1 MIQRQTSSCPHKF
14 PVIFAILTKT
24 MCVPAP
30 VSLGTVSVPNDY
42 ILVVTLVGI
51 VLFLLWEIFSHNP
64 RGRRNSTDVKSF
76 ASFPNKASKSS
87 TDANPKRLWSWA
99 YSTQLSLPVFE
110 GTPSMV
116 PPVLHLLTA
125 LNIYIPPN
133 IAFHYKQ
140 GFRTGGMPKLN
151 AQSSGK
157 AASAVSAS
165 NSMSTKPLIS
175 EQQHFNVVSPST
187 SLLDAKSSG
196 KDKRELA
203 YSVDLV
209 SVSSVEELIG
219 LSLIPGCEIMKHI
232 PSMRSRFPSLTSP
245 SLTRYA
251 FSSPGAAT

>member
-1 MIQRQTSSCPHKF
+1 
-14 PVIFAILTKT
+14 
-24 MCVPAP
+24 
-30 VSLGTVSVPNDY
+30 
-42 ILVVTLVGI
+42 
-51 VLFLLWEIFSHNP
+51 
-64 RGRRNSTDVKSF
+64 VKSF

-87 TDANPKRLWSWA
+87 TDANPKRWWSWT

-232 PSMRSRFPSLTSP
+232 PSMRSRFPHVAESDAVRFLIARRGNLDAASDMLERSLSWRKDREVAAQSGTPESIANALSTQCFA
-245 SLTRYA
+245 SLFTDGTRKVRQ
-251 FSSPGAAT
+251 